1 MLLVLLKIGRPTC
14 QGFSYLFEI
23 SCSAEKIQTT
33 HNNACKTIGLDWSN
47 VCTSPYM
54 LDLYNKQQAESL
66 VKTGLIMIKDEY
78 SGFFKMFEKIEE
90 SEDDDESD
98 LIKVYMHLV
107 TWQAK
112 NEGWEFNFSDPD
124 YTAVDIGGDGFSA
137 YH

>member
-1 MLLVLLKIGRPTC
+1 MPLVLLTIGRPTC

-23 SCSAEKIQTT
+23 SCSAEKMQIT
-33 HNNACKTIGLDWSN
+33 HDIACKTIGLDWSN

-90 SEDDDESD
+90 SEDDDESN

-112 NEGWEFNFSDPD
+112 NEGWEFTFSDPD
-124 YTAVDIGGDGFSA
+124 HTAIDIGGDGFSA
-137 YH
+137 CQ